1 MKRPIMIAIALS
13 CLCSCARDADMD
25 IYVHVSMHTVLPG
38 GEEIRSMRIDMSDGG
53 NYFRNLNT
61 GQEYEYPT
69 FTDGRADMKVLKG
82 VYTYAFDA
90 IAQLPDGK
98 WISVRCAEHGT
109 PAKAVSL
116 LDDDAVMEINLMV
129 L

>member
-1 MKRPIMIAIALS
+1 MKRFIILSTAIL
-13 CLCSCARDADMD
+13 CLCSCARDTAMEL
-25 IYVHVSMHTVLPG
+25 YVNVSMRTVLPG
-38 GEEIRSMRIDMSDGG
+38 GEEISSMRIDMSDEG

-61 GQEYEYPT
+61 GQEYEFPT
-69 FTDGRADMKVLKG
+69 FTDGQADMKVLKG

-98 WISVRCAEHGT
+98 WISVRCAEHNA
-109 PAKAVSL
+109 PAKAISL
-116 LDDDAVMEINLMV
+116 LEDNAVMEINLMK

>member
-1 MKRPIMIAIALS
+1 MKRLIILTSAILCLS
-13 CLCSCARDADMD
+13 ACAKDTEL
-25 IYVHVSMHTVLPG
+25 YVNVSMRTVLPG

-61 GQEYEYPT
+61 GQEYEFPT

-82 VYTYAFDA
+82 VYIYAFDA

-98 WISVRCAEHGT
+98 WISVRCAEHNA

-116 LDDDAVMEINLMV
+116 LDDNAVMEINLMK

>member
-1 MKRPIMIAIALS
+1 MKRIIILTSALL
-13 CLCSCARDADMD
+13 CLCACARDTDMD
-25 IYVHVSMHTVLPG
+25 LYVNVSMHTVLPG

-61 GQEYEYPT
+61 GQEYEFPT
-69 FTDGRADMKVLKG
+69 FTDGRADIKVLKG

-98 WISVRCAEHGT
+98 WISVRSAEHNA

-116 LDDDAVMEINLMV
+116 LEDNAVMEINLMK

>member
-1 MKRPIMIAIALS
+1 MKRLIILTTALL
-13 CLCSCARDADMD
+13 CLCACVRDTDMD
-25 IYVHVSMHTVLPG
+25 LYVNVSMRTVLPG

-61 GQEYEYPT
+61 GQEYEFPT
-69 FTDGRADMKVLKG
+69 FTDGQADMKVLKG

-90 IAQLPDGK
+90 IAQLHDGK
-98 WISVRCAEHGT
+98 WISVRCAEHNA

-116 LDDDAVMEINLMV
+116 LEDNSVMEINLME